1 MRFLKLLSHAWTPS
15 LSAATPTGYRLRST
29 GVTALKV
36 CGYYMC
42 KWATAVVFIVL
53 SYRLISHIIEFN
65 SQLDT
70 LISLLVMVPPLVFN
84 GVRLQRRDRAGRARE
99 ERRNQHREEMEKS
112 SREKVRELLLRH
124 QTTVT
129 VALSLPPVVA

>member
-1 MRFLKLLSHAWTPS
+1 MQ
-15 LSAATPTGYRLRST
+15 
-29 GVTALKV
+29 
-36 CGYYMC
+36 
-42 KWATAVVFIVL
+42 
-53 SYRLISHIIEFN
+53 SYRLISYIIEFN

-70 LISLLVMVPPLVFN
+70 LMSLLVMVSPLVFT
-84 GVRLQRRDRAGRARE
+84 GVRLQHRNQASRARE

-129 VALSLPPVVA
+129 VVLSLPPVVP